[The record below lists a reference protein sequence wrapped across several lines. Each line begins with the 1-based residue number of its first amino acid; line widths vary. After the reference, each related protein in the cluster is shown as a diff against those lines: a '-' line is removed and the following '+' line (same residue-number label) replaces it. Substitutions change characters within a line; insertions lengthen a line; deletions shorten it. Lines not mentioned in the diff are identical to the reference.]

1 LEEFEDDD
9 EIESK
14 TLEDEIDSLN
24 PTVEILETGAK
35 GFIHFN
41 KSIRSL
47 YYKIFEKKGITRSN
61 SKKNYERHSRR
72 WWS

>member
-1 LEEFEDDD
+1 LEEFEDDED

-35 GFIHFN
+35 GFLLFI
-41 KSIRSL
+41 
-47 YYKIFEKKGITRSN
+47 N
-61 SKKNYERHSRR
+61 SS
-72 WWS
+72 